1 MYIINKKGTT
11 MMKRKNILSLFVVAA
26 ATLTLFGCKPEQG
39 ADGNLILYTEG
50 MGNGAKVAMDGT
62 HSYWASGDKVDINGT
77 LLTVTISDGKA
88 SVEASAATNYY
99 GVYGATITNH
109 DGIKPT
115 ALSLPSSYNYATT
128 THGSGTYQNLQ
139 TPMVAYG
146 TGSPLLFKHLTAALG
161 VQVVNYLGFT
171 VRLDSIVVSSDK
183 YALAGPLSI
192 NPESLSVS
200 PQSPSE
206 NRRVALY
213 FNTNGHTGEEL
224 TLLAGD
230 STVVFLPLLPVGND
244 NHFTVQVYS
253 HKVDQ
258 PDVKPVFEKTQAGG
272 QSDYSLARAVLTYAR
287 ATFGGLFSVSST
299 KRVIIS
305 QGNLQYQAST
315 GTWRFAETQYGYI
328 GNAAGNTTEESSRS
342 GQSDWIDL
350 FGYGTSGYN
359 NGQVNYMPYVNS
371 TASANYY
378 TGDLTGNADWGYNAI
393 SNGGNRENFGW
404 YTLSQEQW
412 TYLLKTRTCTSSG
425 LTGTNN
431 EIARYSL
438 TKIGNQYCL
447 VIYPDN
453 YNHPAGAAQPST
465 KYNYPTPAESPDYA
479 CSITSGDCDLM
490 TKAGAIF
497 LPYAGYRSNVNV
509 KGCNSETYYWSSTYY
524 SSGSNAY
531 AMRFKQYTVTTN
543 GATSCNQG
551 FSVRLV
557 KDI

>member
-1 MYIINKKGTT
+1 

-171 VRLDSIVVSSDK
+171 VRLDSIVVLSDK

-213 FNTNGHTGEEL
+213 FNTNGHAGEEL

-244 NHFTVQVYS
+244 NHFTVQLYS

-272 QSDYSLARAVLTYAR
+272 QSDYSLARAELTYAR

-328 GNAAGNTTEESSRS
+328 GNALGNTADTTARKN
-342 GQSDWIDL
+342 QDNWIDL
-350 FGYGTSGYN
+350 FAWGNSGYD
-359 NGQVNYMPYVNS
+359 GKMPYTRNKNASYLAGEVNIS
-371 TASANYY
+371 KTEN
-378 TGDLTGNADWGYNAI
+378 DWAYHNI
-393 SNGGNRENFGW
+393 IENGGAGSHRW
-404 YTLSQEQW
+404 YTLTNDEW
-412 TYLLKTRTCTSSG
+412 KFLLR
-425 LTGTNN
+425 LTGTRNDISTTTNMPSGTNSAHALFTKSIVN
-431 EIARYSL
+431 EI
-438 TKIGNQYCL
+438 KG
-447 VIYPDN
+447 VIVFPDN
-453 YNHPAGAAQPST
+453 YKQPTDVTATTTSVS
-465 KYNYPTPAESPDYA
+465 YNSVNSQFGTFVVDYDNWIKMEA
-479 CSITSGDCDLM
+479 
-490 TKAGAIF
+490 AGAIF
-497 LPYAGYRSNVNV
+497 LPTAGYGLSSSNEKTCSVSSASLSGN
-509 KGCNSETYYWSSTYY
+509 YWSGSYY
-524 SSGSNAY
+524 NVELSSYIDFPSNSSLRSMY
-531 AMRFKQYTVTTN
+531 GNRYRV
-543 GATSCNQG
+543 C
-551 FSVRLV
+551 SVRPV
-557 KDI
+557 RVIKE